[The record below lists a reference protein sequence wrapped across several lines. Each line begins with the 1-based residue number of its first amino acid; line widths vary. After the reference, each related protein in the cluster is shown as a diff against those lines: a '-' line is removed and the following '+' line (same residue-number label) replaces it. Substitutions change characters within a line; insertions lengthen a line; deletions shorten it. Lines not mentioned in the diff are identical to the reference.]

1 MRRTDGLRAN
11 AYRVPSEVIPMDK
24 KQDKPRVDQIDQ
36 LYDAVREYRSRIPRP
51 KAAKY
56 TSSASMATR

>member
-1 MRRTDGLRAN
+1 
-11 AYRVPSEVIPMDK
+11 MDK